1 MVRQILLVPL
11 LEQFICESRNG
22 KRRKRNG
29 ERLKQNTVDN
39 YCETLKLL
47 VEYEAYLKT
56 PFYITI
62 NIRNN
67 QRLIIRER
75 NYWKAFYQGFTD
87 YLLYHKGFYDNYT
100 GSIFKMLKCFFRYL
114 KYEKYLLI
122 QECYETFYVRKEDIR
137 VIALLPEQYCFLILD
152 KAFEAK
158 LTIAQKQC
166 KDLFVFGCTAAMR
179 YSDLCKLHVK
189 DVEFRCGH
197 FYLHYTSQKTG
208 TPIQVKLPAF
218 AVDIY
223 KKYARYKKPKQRLF
237 PSAAAVNF
245 DKRLKAIGQKAGW
258 TEVTGK
264 LRTKN
269 GAHQEVKRLDKQ
281 LYRFCDQ
288 LSSHLMR
295 KTGITVL
302 LMLGMPEHLVRKIS
316 GHSSGSKEFFRYVN
330 FAQSYITD
338 ELDKVHQKLLA
349 LYRA

>member
-1 MVRQILLVPL
+1 MVRQVLLVPL
-11 LEQFICESRNG
+11 LEQFICDSKNG

-29 ERLKQNTVDN
+29 ERLKQSTVDN
-39 YCETLKLL
+39 YRETLKL
-47 VEYEAYLKT
+47 VVAYEAYLKT
-56 PFYITI
+56 PFYLTV

-100 GSIFKMLKCFFRYL
+100 GSIFKVLKCFFRYL

-152 KAFEAK
+152 KAFEQS
-158 LTIAQKQC
+158 LTIPQKRC

-179 YSDLCKLHVK
+179 YSDLCKLQVK
-189 DVEFRCGH
+189 DVEVRCGNY
-197 FYLHYTSQKTG
+197 YLHFISQKTG
-208 TPIQVKLPAF
+208 TPIQVKLPGF

-223 KKYARYKKPKQRLF
+223 KKYARYKKPSQRLF
-237 PSAAAVNF
+237 PSASPNNF
-245 DKRLKAIGQKAGW
+245 DERLKAIGQKAGW
-258 TEVTGK
+258 TEITGK
-264 LRTKN
+264 LRAKN
-269 GAHQEVKRLDKQ
+269 GVHQEVKRLNKQ

-295 KTGITVL
+295 KTRIAVL
-302 LMLGMPEHLVRKIS
+302 LMLGMPEYLVRKIS

-330 FAQSYITD
+330 FAESYISD
-338 ELDKVHQKLLA
+338 ELDKAHQKLLT
-349 LYRA
+349 LYQA